1 MFARSQLKVKV
12 TEIIA
17 KIVNKVCMIFYSPVV
32 NNLFSKFTI
41 SFGCKNFCTMVKIE
55 ALKQGKKI
63 DYQGRGEGVTAPIF
77 KKKYLTRNQHN
88 FYVKKLT
95 ESDLPILKDY
105 LYQTCSYDDIKQG
118 VKYETQR
125 WLGVFNSQRQLSSL
139 LGVYFTKNEIEIV
152 ALESFNNFK
161 NGLAT
166 YLMDILY
173 NWAVS
178 YKIKTISVYK
188 DVQEMNF
195 LNRFAWE
202 NCLIV
207 MN

>member
-1 MFARSQLKVKV
+1 
-12 TEIIA
+12 
-17 KIVNKVCMIFYSPVV
+17 
-32 NNLFSKFTI
+32 
-41 SFGCKNFCTMVKIE
+41 MVKIDT
-55 ALKQGKKI
+55 LKQGKKI
-63 DYQGRGEGVTAPIF
+63 DYQGRGLGVNAPIF
-77 KKKYLTRNQHN
+77 KTKYLTRNGHN

-105 LYQTCSYDDIKQG
+105 LYQTCSYADIEQG

-125 WLGVFNSQRQLSSL
+125 WLGVFNDQKQLSSL
-139 LGVYFTKNEIEIV
+139 VGAYFTKDELEIV

-166 YLMDILY
+166 YLMDIVY

-188 DVQEMNF
+188 DVPETGRHF
-195 LNRFAWE
+195 LQNQGFLLEADLLDFDSSNELFESARVGELLNSDELDDEDTLRQRDHVRRFVKRVT
-202 NCLIV
+202 IK
-207 MN
+207 

>member
-1 MFARSQLKVKV
+1 
-12 TEIIA
+12 
-17 KIVNKVCMIFYSPVV
+17 
-32 NNLFSKFTI
+32 
-41 SFGCKNFCTMVKIE
+41 MVKID

-63 DYQGRGEGVTAPIF
+63 DYQGRGLGVNAPIF
-77 KKKYLTRNQHN
+77 KTKYLTRNEHN

-105 LYQTCSYDDIKQG
+105 LYQTCSYDDIEQG

-166 YLMDILY
+166 YLMDIVY
-173 NWAVS
+173 NWAVF
-178 YKIKTISVYK
+178 YKIKTISVYR
-188 DVQEMNF
+188 DVQETGRQF
-195 LNRFAWE
+195 LQNQGFVLDRDLLDLNHSNELFASARVGELLNSDELSDEDTLRQPDHVQRF
-202 NCLIV
+202 IKRV
-207 MN
+207 TIK

>member
-1 MFARSQLKVKV
+1 
-12 TEIIA
+12 
-17 KIVNKVCMIFYSPVV
+17 
-32 NNLFSKFTI
+32 
-41 SFGCKNFCTMVKIE
+41 MVKID

-63 DYQGRGEGVTAPIF
+63 DYQGRGLGVNAPIF
-77 KKKYLTRNQHN
+77 KIKYLTRNQHN

-139 LGVYFTKNEIEIV
+139 LGVYFTKNEIEIM

-188 DVQEMNF
+188 DVPEMGRQF
-195 LNRFAWE
+195 LQNQGFSLDKDLLDLNHENELFEPARVGELLNSDELSDEDTLRQPDHVQRFVKTV
-202 NCLIV
+202 NIK
-207 MN
+207 

>member
-1 MFARSQLKVKV
+1 
-12 TEIIA
+12 
-17 KIVNKVCMIFYSPVV
+17 
-32 NNLFSKFTI
+32 
-41 SFGCKNFCTMVKIE
+41 MVKID

-63 DYQGRGEGVTAPIF
+63 DYQGRGLGVNAPIF
-77 KKKYLTRNQHN
+77 KTKYLTRNQHN

-105 LYQTCSYDDIKQG
+105 LYQTCSYDDIEQG

-166 YLMDILY
+166 YLMDIVY
-173 NWAVS
+173 NWAVF
-178 YKIKTISVYK
+178 YKIKTISVYR
-188 DVQEMNF
+188 DVQETGRQF
-195 LNRFAWE
+195 LQNQGFVLDRDLLDLNHSNELFASARVGE
-202 NCLIV
+202 LLNSDELSDEDTLRQPDHVQKFVKTVNIK
-207 MN
+207 

>member
-1 MFARSQLKVKV
+1 
-12 TEIIA
+12 
-17 KIVNKVCMIFYSPVV
+17 
-32 NNLFSKFTI
+32 
-41 SFGCKNFCTMVKIE
+41 MVKIDT
-55 ALKQGKKI
+55 LKQGKKI
-63 DYQGRGEGVTAPIF
+63 DYQGRGLGVNAPIF
-77 KKKYLTRNQHN
+77 KTKYLTRNQHS

-105 LYQTCSYDDIKQG
+105 LYQTCSYDDIEQG

-139 LGVYFTKNEIEIV
+139 VGVYFTKDELEIV

-166 YLMDILY
+166 YLMDIVY

-188 DVQEMNF
+188 DVQEMGRQF
-195 LNRFAWE
+195 LQNQGFSLDKDLLDLNHDNELFKPARVGELLNSDELNDEDTLRQPDHVQRFVK
-202 NCLIV
+202 IIDIK
-207 MN
+207 

>member
-1 MFARSQLKVKV
+1 
-12 TEIIA
+12 
-17 KIVNKVCMIFYSPVV
+17 
-32 NNLFSKFTI
+32 
-41 SFGCKNFCTMVKIE
+41 MVKID

-63 DYQGRGEGVTAPIF
+63 DYQGRGLGVNAPIF
-77 KKKYLTRNQHN
+77 KTKYLTRNQHN

-105 LYQTCSYDDIKQG
+105 LYQTCSYDDIEQG

-166 YLMDILY
+166 YLMDIVY
-173 NWAVS
+173 NWAVF
-178 YKIKTISVYK
+178 YKIKTISVYR
-188 DVQEMNF
+188 DVQETGRQF
-195 LNRFAWE
+195 LQNQGFVLDRDLLDLNHSNELFASARVGELLNSDELSDEDTLRQPDHVQRF
-202 NCLIV
+202 IKRV
-207 MN
+207 TIK

>member
-1 MFARSQLKVKV
+1 
-12 TEIIA
+12 
-17 KIVNKVCMIFYSPVV
+17 
-32 NNLFSKFTI
+32 
-41 SFGCKNFCTMVKIE
+41 MVKIN

-63 DYQGRGEGVTAPIF
+63 DYQGRGLGVNAPIF
-77 KKKYLTRNQHN
+77 KTKYLMRNEHN

-95 ESDLPILKDY
+95 ELDLPILKDY
-105 LYQTCSYDDIKQG
+105 LYQTCSYADIEQG

-161 NGLAT
+161 SGLAT
-166 YLMDILY
+166 YLMDIVY
-173 NWAVS
+173 NWAIS

-188 DVQEMNF
+188 DVQETGRQF
-195 LNRFAWE
+195 LQNQGFSLDKDLLDLNHDNELFEPARVGELLNSDELSDEDTLRQPDHVQRFVK
-202 NCLIV
+202 IIDIK
-207 MN
+207 

>member
-1 MFARSQLKVKV
+1 
-12 TEIIA
+12 
-17 KIVNKVCMIFYSPVV
+17 
-32 NNLFSKFTI
+32 
-41 SFGCKNFCTMVKIE
+41 MVKID

-63 DYQGRGEGVTAPIF
+63 DYRGRGDGVTAPIF
-77 KKKYLTRNQHN
+77 KKKYLTRNRHD

-105 LYQTCSYDDIKQG
+105 LYQTCSYADIEQG

-188 DVQEMNF
+188 DVPETGRQF
-195 LNRFAWE
+195 LQNQGFSLDKDLLDLNHDNELFEPARVGELLNSDELSDEDTLRQPDHVQRFVKTVD
-202 NCLIV
+202 IK
-207 MN
+207 

>member
-1 MFARSQLKVKV
+1 
-12 TEIIA
+12 
-17 KIVNKVCMIFYSPVV
+17 
-32 NNLFSKFTI
+32 
-41 SFGCKNFCTMVKIE
+41 MVQID

-63 DYQGRGEGVTAPIF
+63 DYQGRGIGVTAPIF

-125 WLGVFNSQRQLSSL
+125 WLGVFNAQRQLSSL
-139 LGVYFTKNEIEIV
+139 LGVYFTKNEIEIM

-178 YKIKTISVYK
+178 YKIKTISIYK
-188 DVQEMNF
+188 DVQETGRQF
-195 LNRFAWE
+195 LQNQGFILDRDLLDLNHSNELFESARVGELLNNDELSDEDTLRQPDHVQRFVK
-202 NCLIV
+202 IIDV
-207 MN
+207 K